1 MFYLGFAE
9 RPFFD
14 RGGGFDDR
22 GGPRNP
28 RGNATENRRDEP
40 MNRPNW
46 NAAAKD
52 EDRMSVNSAE
62 PNDTKDKKTSRWGN
76 SSPKSLVSDEENW
89 DDEGE
94 RKNDDNSTIVPLPQ
108 TEPID
113 DSDVDF
119 DDDATASAAIE
130 KSNQNDT
137 GNTGGAE
144 DNQSQQF
151 IPSQHPAENDQKSFD
166 MFADNEAITIRPQE
180 TAFSNCDDKSV
191 EYTDNLHGATECNT
205 TPLYDEPEENTEHTE
220 NDEQIDIVNFSET
233 KDEAETKKR
242 EPELPGIPGID
253 D

>member
-1 MFYLGFAE
+1 
-9 RPFFD
+9 
-14 RGGGFDDR
+14 
-22 GGPRNP
+22 
-28 RGNATENRRDEP
+28 

-52 EDRMSVNSAE
+52 EDRMSVNSSE
-62 PNDTKDKKTSRWGN
+62 PNDTKDKKASRWGN

-89 DDEGE
+89 DDDGE
-94 RKNDDNSTIVPLPQ
+94 RKNDGKSTIVPLPQ

-130 KSNQNDT
+130 KSIQNDT
-137 GNTGGAE
+137 GDTGAVE
-144 DNQSQQF
+144 DNQSQQSPESQQPAA
-151 IPSQHPAENDQKSFD
+151 IDQNPSKSFD
-166 MFADNEAITIRPQE
+166 MFADNEATTFRPQE

-191 EYTDNLHGATECNT
+191 ENTDNPNETTECNT
-205 TPLYDEPEENTEHTE
+205 TPLYDEPEEKKGNTEK
-220 NDEQIDIVNFSET
+220 DEQNDIGVNFSET
-233 KDEAETKKR
+233 KDDKKW